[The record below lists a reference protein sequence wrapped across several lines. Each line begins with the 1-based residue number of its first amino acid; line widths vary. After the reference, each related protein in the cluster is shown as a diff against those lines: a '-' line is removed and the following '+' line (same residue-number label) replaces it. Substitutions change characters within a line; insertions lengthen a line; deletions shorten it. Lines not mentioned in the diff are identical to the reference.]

1 MKSLKITSK
10 SKENVTLEGKVM
22 LSWDQFNKY
31 FEISKEDN
39 LQAVVKAP
47 YEDRV
52 QKFMDELELHI
63 KEFVKLKVA
72 VKVAEEKGRVPS
84 QEKAQGLAEKYK
96 VLESFGLEPDRLD
109 RMTAKRIEKRVQERL
124 AENKQFKPAT
134 SRLGDNPAFAKLLE
148 AQD

>member
-10 SKENVTLEGKVM
+10 SKENVTLEGKVV

-47 YEDRV
+47 YEDQV
-52 QKFMDELELHI
+52 QKFMDELDLHI

-72 VKVAEEKGRVPS
+72 VKVALEKGRVPS
-84 QEKAQGLAEKYK
+84 VEKDQALSEKYK
-96 VLESFGLEPDRLD
+96 VLESFGLKADRLD
-109 RMTAKRIEKRVQERL
+109 RMTSKRVEKRVQERL
-124 AENKQFKPAT
+124 AEKQFKPAT
-134 SRLGDNPAFAKLLE
+134 SKLGDNPAFAKLLE

>member
-1 MKSLKITSK
+1 MKSFKITSK
-10 SKENVTLEGKVM
+10 SKESVTLESKVV
-22 LSWDQFNKY
+22 LSWDQFNKF

-47 YEDRV
+47 YETKV
-52 QKFMDELELHI
+52 QEFMDELDLHI

-84 QEKAQGLAEKYK
+84 QEKVQALSERYK
-96 VLESFGLEPDRLD
+96 VLETFGLKADRLD
-109 RMTAKRIEKRVQERL
+109 RMTSKRIEKCVKKRMVE
-124 AENKQFKPAT
+124 KPFKPAT